1 MFKLRKRVTVS
12 LAVITVLLM
21 SVVGCLSVM
30 IDGPKDSWEGVVRH
44 IKPSTVQLI
53 IGDINPVTE
62 SSYMTAS
69 GSGFVITEDGL
80 IVTASHM
87 IEGMENM
94 YKPWIE
100 VRFSNGASYLA
111 KWARGAPEHDVAV
124 IKIDANNLPILKF
137 ETRPLVEGS
146 PILAMGSNHV
156 SSWAVTDGII
166 SKLEAQYNL
175 KIGHG
180 WLQMTTT
187 INRGYSGG
195 PVVNA
200 RGKVVGII
208 VAGYIYLNETYL
220 AAPGSSAVK
229 VIDDLLSGKSNKEKG
244 FEKIQIVF

>member
-1 MFKLRKRVTVS
+1 
-12 LAVITVLLM
+12 
-21 SVVGCLSVM
+21 
-30 IDGPKDSWEGVVRH
+30 
-44 IKPSTVQLI
+44 
-53 IGDINPVTE
+53 
-62 SSYMTAS
+62 
-69 GSGFVITEDGL
+69 
-80 IVTASHM
+80 
-87 IEGMENM
+87 
-94 YKPWIE
+94 
-100 VRFSNGASYLA
+100 
-111 KWARGAPEHDVAV
+111 
-124 IKIDANNLPILKF
+124 
-137 ETRPLVEGS
+137 
-146 PILAMGSNHV
+146 MGSNHV